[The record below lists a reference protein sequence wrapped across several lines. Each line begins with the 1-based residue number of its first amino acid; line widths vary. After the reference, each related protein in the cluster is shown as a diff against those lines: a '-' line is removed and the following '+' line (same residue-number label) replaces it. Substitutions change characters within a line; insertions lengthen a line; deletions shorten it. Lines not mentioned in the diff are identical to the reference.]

1 MSIAEQTKARL
12 LICAAVVAQGQ
23 KLGESLSAIPLLL
36 KSHFV
41 CPNHHL
47 SFLLC
52 ESLRVGVLGRSSD
65 AGSLSHEQK
74 SATASIHLPTERS
87 AVFMTDRRPVV

>member
-1 MSIAEQTKARL
+1 MSIAEQIKARL

-23 KLGESLSAIPLLL
+23 KLGESLSAIPSL
-36 KSHFV
+36 KSPFV

-65 AGSLSHEQK
+65 AGSLSHEQI